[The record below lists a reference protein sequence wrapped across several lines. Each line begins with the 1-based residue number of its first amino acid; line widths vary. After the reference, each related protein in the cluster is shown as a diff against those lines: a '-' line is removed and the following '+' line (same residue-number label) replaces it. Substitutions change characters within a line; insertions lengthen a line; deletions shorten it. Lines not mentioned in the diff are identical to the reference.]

1 MLVPLIFILILFA
14 LITRA
19 AKKFKTSSTIPLLVS
34 LAVYVV
40 FVVLSRHSIRV
51 RPDQF
56 ATGLFLGILM
66 YAAVA
71 AIIYGI
77 AIAWMKK
84 QSPQSKDKKSPL
96 DLKD

>member
-1 MLVPLIFILILFA
+1 
-14 LITRA
+14 
-19 AKKFKTSSTIPLLVS
+19 
-34 LAVYVV
+34 
-40 FVVLSRHSIRV
+40 
-51 RPDQF
+51 
-56 ATGLFLGILM
+56 M